1 MNRKHTMVLGM
12 VTRPV
17 TLLCSRL
24 EPAMQANMAT
34 MTALD
39 FAEEPS
45 LSVDADRTSI
55 WMARLFFR
63 VSQ

>member
-1 MNRKHTMVLGM
+1 
-12 VTRPV
+12 
-17 TLLCSRL
+17 
-24 EPAMQANMAT
+24 MQANMAT

-39 FAEEPS
+39 FAEPPS

>member
-1 MNRKHTMVLGM
+1 MVLGM

-55 WMARLFFR
+55 
-63 VSQ
+63 